1 MQGVTKN
8 LHWQTTRN
16 LLTALFLLSCASCVN
31 DSPHRAIIENP
42 AATPEEIAAWRKK
55 HGFVAASE
63 VEIAQSKRM
72 ETPFKNNRAMS
83 PGGKLR
89 VVFRAGE
96 LVGNPVLGAA
106 STTSVYQLVDGSGRV
121 LFSAPSR
128 ITKRTPSEEI
138 EDIQLAWFSED
149 GAKVLIYEY
158 LRCGNG
164 PEPHVVLFYK
174 DPEVQNEW
182 RVRYPDLGDTLNM
195 PYWEGDHAEC
205 RGLLGDEILIRNTCS
220 GVSKI
225 HLQSLK
231 DNYPFP
237 FSVG

>member
-1 MQGVTKN
+1 M
-8 LHWQTTRN
+8 RI
-16 LLTALFLLSCASCVN
+16 LLAALVLLACASCVN
-31 DSPHRAIIENP
+31 PSRNSPQIENP

-55 HGFVAASE
+55 HGFVAVSE
-63 VEIAQSKRM
+63 IEIAQAKRM
-72 ETPFKNNRAMS
+72 EARFKNNRAML

-128 ITKRTPSEEI
+128 ITKRTPEI

-149 GAKVLIYEY
+149 GSKVLIYEH
-158 LRCGNG
+158 LRCGLG
-164 PEPHVVLFYK
+164 PKPHVVLFHK
-174 DPEVQNEW
+174 DPEMQNEW
-182 RVRYPDLGDTLNM
+182 RVRFPDIGDTLNM

-225 HLQSLK
+225 HLQRLK

-237 FSVG
+237 WSEG